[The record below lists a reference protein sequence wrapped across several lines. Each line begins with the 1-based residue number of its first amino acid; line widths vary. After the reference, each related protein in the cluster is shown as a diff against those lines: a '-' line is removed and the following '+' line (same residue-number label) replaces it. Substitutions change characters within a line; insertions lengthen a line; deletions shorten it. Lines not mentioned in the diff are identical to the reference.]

1 MENFDSKEKPAAP
14 ALPPEV
20 EEYQQLV
27 ADIKKNES
35 GMFSDHSGRME
46 LSGKLEEAAKKL
58 AEHDTAFKE
67 VLVET
72 FRKYVEQGLSSH
84 SGERWMDKVFIE
96 AFSKYQGI
104 HH

>member
-1 MENFDSKEKPAAP
+1 MENFESQEKPAAP
-14 ALPPEV
+14 ALPPEIA
-20 EEYQQLV
+20 EYQQLI
-27 ADIKKNES
+27 AEIKKNES
-35 GMFSDHSGRME
+35 GMFSDRSGRME

-72 FRKYVEQGLSSH
+72 FREYVEKGLSSH
-84 SGERWMDKVFIE
+84 SGENWMDRVFVE
-96 AFSKYQGI
+96 AFSKYQGT